1 MTVKTGTV
9 LRPLRADAVRN
20 REKILAAAATVFAA
34 RGLDVTFDDIAAAAN
49 VGVATVYRRFPDKDS
64 LVAALFENAVG
75 EIATLALSASGAANS
90 WDGFV
95 WFLEEALERLCVNT
109 GLRDVILGAP
119 YAEERMAAAKIRIV
133 PAMMVLM
140 ERAQRDGYLRS
151 DLVEVDM
158 SVIEMMISSL
168 GGGANRSAPNLWRRY
183 LQIILDGL
191 VVHRAQ
197 PSALPPCP
205 PEAAALDAIRASRG
219 SYREASVSSKR
230 DDG

>member
-1 MTVKTGTV
+1 
-9 LRPLRADAVRN
+9 VRN

>member
-1 MTVKTGTV
+1 VTVKTGTV

-20 REKILAAAATVFAA
+20 REKILAAATTVFAA

-64 LVAALFENAVG
+64 LVVALFENAVG
-75 EIATLALSASGAANS
+75 EIATLAQSASRAANS

-133 PAMMVLM
+133 PAMMALI
-140 ERAQRDGYLRS
+140 ERAQRDGYLRP

-168 GGGANRSAPNLWRRY
+168 GGGANQSAPNLWRRY

-197 PSALPPCP
+197 PSVLPPCA
-205 PEAAALDAIRASRG
+205 PEAAVLDAIRGSRC
-219 SYREASVSSKR
+219 
-230 DDG
+230 

>member
-20 REKILAAAATVFAA
+20 REKILAAATTVFAA

-64 LVAALFENAVG
+64 LVVALFENAVG
-75 EIATLALSASGAANS
+75 EIATLAQSASGAANS

-109 GLRDVILGAP
+109 GLRDVILGVGR
-119 YAEERMAAAKIRIV
+119 AEERMAAAKIRIV
-133 PAMMVLM
+133 PAMMVLID
-140 ERAQRDGYLRS
+140 RAQRDGYLRP
-151 DLVEVDM
+151 DLVGVDM

-168 GGGANRSAPNLWRRY
+168 GGGTTQSAPNLWRRY

-197 PSALPPCP
+197 PSVLPPCP
-205 PEAAALDAIRASRG
+205 PEAAVLDAIRGSRG
-219 SYREASVSSKR
+219 SYGEATGSSKR
-230 DDG
+230 G